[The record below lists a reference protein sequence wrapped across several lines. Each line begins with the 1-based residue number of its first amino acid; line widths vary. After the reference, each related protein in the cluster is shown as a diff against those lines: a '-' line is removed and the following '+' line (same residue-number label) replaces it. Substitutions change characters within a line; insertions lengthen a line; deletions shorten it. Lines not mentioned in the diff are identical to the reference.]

1 MPEPVSR
8 FFLELLQLPTPC
20 GEMKQKEE
28 KEEKGEK
35 VGKGRRRRSMHFH
48 SQTPHLKTM
57 LPGMTR
63 EETALAVRNGI
74 ASPSPFQTSLGD
86 HTLPS

>member
-20 GEMKQKEE
+20 SDMEKKEE
-28 KEEKGEK
+28 KEEAVERGRW
-35 VGKGRRRRSMHFH
+35 GKKMHSH
-48 SQTPHLKTM
+48 SQTLHLKTM
-57 LPGMTR
+57 LPGVTR
-63 EETALAVRNGI
+63 EETALALRNGI
-74 ASPSPFQTSLGD
+74 PSPSPFQTSLGD